1 MRAGQGRFF
10 RQRRGLESI
19 LVSLAA
25 AGATLAREPARG
37 LDAGMP
43 HLRRVG
49 SATQLLVDG
58 QPLAMLCGE
67 LHNSSSSSL
76 SYLQPLWSRLAILN
90 LNTVIASLSW
100 ELVAPEEGKFDF
112 SPADGIIEAARLYD
126 KSSTSARVRLVNCS
140 FRNP

>member
-1 MRAGQGRFF
+1 MCAGQGRFF

-25 AGATLAREPARG
+25 AGATLAQQPARD
-37 LDAGMP
+37 LDAGIP
-43 HLRRVG
+43 HLRHAG

-58 QPLAMLCGE
+58 QPLVMPCGE

-100 ELVAPEEGKFDF
+100 ELVAPEEGEFDF
-112 SPADGIIEAARLYD
+112 SLADGIIEGGRLFQEAGVGARGSPLW
-126 KSSTSARVRLVNCS
+126 VRAG
-140 FRNP
+140 